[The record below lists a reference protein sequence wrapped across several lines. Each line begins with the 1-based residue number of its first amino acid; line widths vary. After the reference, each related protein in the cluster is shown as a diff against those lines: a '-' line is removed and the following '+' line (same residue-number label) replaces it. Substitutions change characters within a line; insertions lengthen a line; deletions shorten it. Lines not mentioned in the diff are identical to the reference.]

1 MKTTRLIL
9 LLLATPLLS
18 IARTVAAEA
27 PTPAP
32 AAADPWDAIKEL
44 TYQKRADFAAGAAKL
59 LEKIDGEIRQLN
71 EKRATLPETSVKD
84 WDFAMKELNAAQAY
98 LKFTITSLDEASSET
113 WAEAKNKVAQA
124 WKRAND
130 ACDKVKA
137 STTT

>member
-9 LLLATPLLS
+9 LLLATALLPL
-18 IARTVAAEA
+18 ARTVAAEA
-27 PTPAP
+27 PPPAAP
-32 AAADPWDAIKEL
+32 AVDPWDAIKEL
-44 TYQKRADFAAGAAKL
+44 TYQKRADFAAGAARL
-59 LEKIDGEIRQLN
+59 LEKIDEEIRQLN
-71 EKRATLPETSVKD
+71 AKRANLPETSVKD
-84 WDFAMKELNAAQAY
+84 WDFAMKELNEAQAY
-98 LKFTITSLDEASSET
+98 LKFTINSLDEASSET